1 MSLLLDSIPSPESP
15 STINMNKNKGLLF
28 SPIRRYSQLMESDEK
43 IEYHDH
49 DHDASN
55 HHHHHDNNNND
66 YNQSHG
72 PFETPSVTYQYPAL
86 DSVIQDTNPISKNK
100 LFYVEHHDPVP
111 VTELFPAS
119 IDDLEADCNP
129 PGINCQQQLSG
140 QQQEQ
145 IHSQRK
151 DNINNCNVGS
161 SSIASSSSIDSKY
174 DGSTITSMQD
184 DNDQNRGRSSRKLH
198 SSLSIVVDHDDDD
211 DDDDDDD
218 ANDDDARDIDNV
230 YDNIKGDID
239 SNNRKADEHQSMT
252 PQVHHINHNHHY
264 NHSSKHQNH
273 SKRSTIDEVMI
284 NQPSKWTKIEITITS
299 STFLS
304 SYFIQKNNES
314 IIISPPIDDDNNDN
328 DDKSMIHDLD
338 KKQQVMMNDEEDII
352 NSTSR
357 LLLHENKV
365 TVSLSGVAMLSLV
378 GVCFLS
384 YFHTAYLQ

>member
-49 DHDASN
+49 DHDTSS
-55 HHHHHDNNNND
+55 NNNHDTID

-129 PGINCQQQLSG
+129 PGINSQQQLSG

-151 DNINNCNVGS
+151 DDINNCNVGS

-174 DGSTITSMQD
+174 DGSTITSMQY
-184 DNDQNRGRSSRKLH
+184 DNDQNRGRSSRNLH

-211 DDDDDDD
+211 DAANDDD
-218 ANDDDARDIDNV
+218 DDDARDIDNV

-273 SKRSTIDEVMI
+273 SKRSTIDEVMM
-284 NQPSKWTKIEITITS
+284 NQPSQWTKIEFTITS
-299 STFLS
+299 LS

-328 DDKSMIHDLD
+328 DDKSIIHDLD
-338 KKQQVMMNDEEDII
+338 KKQQVMMNNDEDSI

-357 LLLHENKV
+357 LLLHENTV